1 MSQVIIVQSGLKIA
15 NNLCD
20 ILEKRDITVIKAGTR
35 STKPD
40 FLGIDLVGYNAETM
54 VCSDFFEK
62 EIGGSSKLVAAARQ
76 AKLSKVIII
85 GIDSSVN
92 GIDIKDELGGAV
104 KKITVSDYTDQ
115 YSLELIFNLC
125 CQDISFSAGDIK
137 TFELLSLARR
147 VANTDV
153 TVFINGP
160 TGSGKE
166 VLANYLHEN
175 SNRKEEPFVAVN
187 CAAIPENM
195 LEAILFGHEKGAFTG
210 ASNANKGIFR
220 AADKG
225 TLLLD
230 EISEMPLSLQA
241 KLLRVLQERKV
252 TPVGGQRDIEVDVR
266 VLATSNR
273 DMAYEVNQSRFREDL
288 YYRLNVFPLQ
298 TKNLSARKDD
308 ILPISIKILDKH
320 NKENGKIPFITA
332 SARDLLLNHDWPGN
346 VRELENTLQRA
357 LVLSGGNAID
367 NSSIMIDKSLSNITE
382 NLAVGS
388 LADQLAFAKGEERA
402 EDFSKKLNDAFNSV
416 AESQNNAA
424 KITKDY
430 ELGKETDLTK
440 VIMQQQISSIAFQMT
455 LNVRNKVLS
464 SYKDIM
470 NMPV

>member
-1 MSQVIIVQSGLKIA
+1 MSQVIVVNSNLKIA

-20 ILEKRDITVIKAGTR
+20 ILENRDITVIKAG
-35 STKPD
+35 SDNSKPN
-40 FLGIDLVGYNAETM
+40 FLGIDLVGYQADTI
-54 VCSDFFEK
+54 VCSDAFEK
-62 EIGGSSKLVAAARQ
+62 EVGGSQKLVAIARQ
-76 AKLSKVIII
+76 AKLTKVIII
-85 GIDSSVN
+85 SEDVSVN
-92 GIDIKDELGGAV
+92 GFKVKSELGGALRR
-104 KKITVSDYTDQ
+104 VSISDFTDQ
-115 YSLELIFNLC
+115 YSLELIFNMC
-125 CQDISFSAGDIK
+125 CPDISFSAGDIK
-137 TFELLSLARR
+137 TYELLSLAKR

-175 SNRKEEPFVAVN
+175 SNRKDAPFVAVN

-252 TPVGGQRDIEVDVR
+252 TPVGGQRDIDVDVR

-273 DMAYEVNQSRFREDL
+273 DMASEVNQSRFREDL

-308 ILPISIKILDKH
+308 ILPISIKILNKH
-320 NKENGKIPFITA
+320 FQENNTTPFMT
-332 SARDLLLNHDWPGN
+332 SGARELLLGHDWPGN

-357 LVLSGGNAID
+357 LVLCQNNIID
-367 NSSIMIDKSLSNITE
+367 ENSIMIDKSLSNISNNSSIDTF
-382 NLAVGS
+382 
-388 LADQLAFAKGEERA
+388 ADQLAFAK
-402 EDFSKKLNDAFNSV
+402 
-416 AESQNNAA
+416 
-424 KITKDY
+424 IT
-430 ELGKETDLTK
+430 
-440 VIMQQQISSIAFQMT
+440 
-455 LNVRNKVLS
+455 
-464 SYKDIM
+464 
-470 NMPV
+470 

>member
-1 MSQVIIVQSGLKIA
+1 MSQVIVVNSNLKIA
-15 NNLCD
+15 NNLCN
-20 ILEKRDITVIKAGTR
+20 ILENRDITVIKAG
-35 STKPD
+35 SDNSKPN
-40 FLGIDLVGYNAETM
+40 FLGIDLVGYQADTI
-54 VCSDFFEK
+54 VCSDHFEK
-62 EIGGSSKLVAAARQ
+62 EVGGSEKLVAIARQ
-76 AKLSKVIII
+76 AKLTKVIII
-85 GIDSSVN
+85 SEDNSVN
-92 GIDIKDELGGAV
+92 GFVVKNELGGAL
-104 KKITVSDYTDQ
+104 KRLSVSDFTDQ
-115 YSLELIFNLC
+115 YYLEIIFNIC
-125 CQDISFSAGDIK
+125 CPDVSFSAGDIK
-137 TFELLSLARR
+137 TYELLSLAKR

-175 SNRKEEPFVAVN
+175 SNRKENPFVAVN

-273 DMAYEVNQSRFREDL
+273 DMASEVNQSRFREDL

-298 TKNLSARKDD
+298 TRNLSARKDD
-308 ILPISIKILDKH
+308 ILPISIKILNKH
-320 NKENGKIPFITA
+320 FQDNNTTPYMTVG
-332 SARDLLLNHDWPGN
+332 ARQLLLNHDWPGN

-357 LVLSGGNAID
+357 LVLSQNNIID
-367 NSSIMIDKSLSNITE
+367 ENSIMIDKSLSSISNNSSVDTF
-382 NLAVGS
+382 
-388 LADQLAFAKGEERA
+388 ADQLAFAK
-402 EDFSKKLNDAFNSV
+402 
-416 AESQNNAA
+416 
-424 KITKDY
+424 IT
-430 ELGKETDLTK
+430 
-440 VIMQQQISSIAFQMT
+440 
-455 LNVRNKVLS
+455 
-464 SYKDIM
+464 
-470 NMPV
+470 

>member
-1 MSQVIIVQSGLKIA
+1 MSQVIVVQNSLNIA

-20 ILEKRDITVIKAGTR
+20 LLENRDVTVIKAG
-35 STKPD
+35 SDSSKPD
-40 FLGIDLVGYNAETM
+40 FLGIDLVGYNANTM
-54 VCSDFFEK
+54 VCSDIFEK
-62 EIGGSSKLVAAARQ
+62 EIGGSSKLVSLARQ
-76 AKLSKVIII
+76 AKLTKVVIITE
-85 GIDSSVN
+85 SNLVA
-92 GIDIKDELGGAV
+92 GIDIQDDLGGAL
-104 KKITVSDYTDQ
+104 KRITVEDFTDP
-115 YSLELIFNLC
+115 YSLELIFNVC
-125 CQDISFSAGDIK
+125 CPDVLFSAGDIK

-273 DMAYEVNQSRFREDL
+273 DMASEVNQSRFREDL

-298 TKNLSARKDD
+298 TKKLSDRKDD

-320 NKENGKIPFITA
+320 NKDNGTIPFITA
-332 SARDLLLNHDWPGN
+332 DARDLLLKHDWPGN

-357 LVLSGGNAID
+357 LVLSGGKAID
-367 NSSIMIDKSLSNITE
+367 QMSIMIDKSLSNINE
-382 NLAVGS
+382 NLSVET
-388 LADQLAFAKGEERA
+388 LADQLAFAKA
-402 EDFSKKLNDAFNSV
+402 
-416 AESQNNAA
+416 
-424 KITKDY
+424 T
-430 ELGKETDLTK
+430 
-440 VIMQQQISSIAFQMT
+440 
-455 LNVRNKVLS
+455 
-464 SYKDIM
+464 
-470 NMPV
+470 

>member
-1 MSQVIIVQSGLKIA
+1 MSQVIVVNNSLKIA

-20 ILEKRDITVIKAGTR
+20 ILEQRDITVIKAGVG
-35 STKPD
+35 SSKPD
-40 FLGIDLVGYNAETM
+40 FFGIDLVGYQADTI
-54 VCSDFFEK
+54 VCSDIFEK
-62 EIGGSSKLVAAARQ
+62 EIGGSSKLVSIARQ
-76 AKLSKVIII
+76 AKLTKIII
-85 GIDSSVN
+85 IADDSSCN

-104 KKITVSDYTDQ
+104 KRINIADYTDQ
-115 YSLELIFNLC
+115 YSLELIFNTC
-125 CQDISFSAGDIK
+125 CPNISFSAGDTK
-137 TFELLSLARR
+137 TYELLSLARR
-147 VANTDV
+147 VASTDV

-252 TPVGGQRDIEVDVR
+252 TPVGGQRDIDVDVR

-273 DMAYEVNQSRFREDL
+273 DMAHEVNQSRFREDL

-298 TKNLSARKDD
+298 TRNLSSRKDD
-308 ILPISIKILDKH
+308 ILPIAIKILDKH
-320 NKENGKIPFITA
+320 SQQGKSSPYLTIE
-332 SARDLLLNHDWPGN
+332 ARELLLSHNWPGN

-357 LVLSGGNAID
+357 LVLSNENIID
-367 NSSIMIDKSLSNITE
+367 EKSIMIDKSLSKINESSSVDTF
-382 NLAVGS
+382 
-388 LADQLAFAKGEERA
+388 ADQLAFAK
-402 EDFSKKLNDAFNSV
+402 V
-416 AESQNNAA
+416 
-424 KITKDY
+424 T
-430 ELGKETDLTK
+430 
-440 VIMQQQISSIAFQMT
+440 
-455 LNVRNKVLS
+455 
-464 SYKDIM
+464 
-470 NMPV
+470 

>member
-1 MSQVIIVQSGLKIA
+1 MSQIIVVQNNLNIA
-15 NNLCD
+15 DNLCD
-20 ILEKRDITVIKAGTR
+20 LLENRDVTVIKAG
-35 STKPD
+35 SGSSKPD
-40 FLGIDLVGYNAETM
+40 FLGIDLVGYNADTI
-54 VCSDFFEK
+54 VCSDIFEK
-62 EIGGSSKLVAAARQ
+62 QIGGSSKLVSFARQ
-76 AKLSKVIII
+76 AKLSKVVII
-85 GIDSSVN
+85 GDSNSIN
-92 GIDIKDELGGAV
+92 GVQIQDELGGAV
-104 KKITVSDYTDQ
+104 KRITVADFTDP
-115 YSLELIFNLC
+115 YSLELIFNIC
-125 CQDISFSAGDIK
+125 CPDVLFSAGDSK
-137 TFELLSLARR
+137 TFELLSLAKR

-175 SNRKEEPFVAVN
+175 SARKDEPFVAVN

-252 TPVGGQRDIEVDVR
+252 TPVGGQRDIGVDVR

-273 DMAYEVNQSRFREDL
+273 DMASEVNQSRFREDL

-298 TKNLSARKDD
+298 TKKLADRKDD

-320 NKENGKIPFITA
+320 KKENGTLPFI
-332 SARDLLLNHDWPGN
+332 SSDARDLLLNHNWPGN

-357 LVLSGGNAID
+357 LVLSGDQLID
-367 NSSIMIDKSLSNITE
+367 HTSIMIDKSLSNINE
-382 NLAVGS
+382 SLSVDS
-388 LADQLAFAKGEERA
+388 LANQLAFAK
-402 EDFSKKLNDAFNSV
+402 S
-416 AESQNNAA
+416 
-424 KITKDY
+424 T
-430 ELGKETDLTK
+430 
-440 VIMQQQISSIAFQMT
+440 
-455 LNVRNKVLS
+455 
-464 SYKDIM
+464 
-470 NMPV
+470 

>member
-1 MSQVIIVQSGLKIA
+1 MSQVIVVNSNLKIA

-20 ILEKRDITVIKAGTR
+20 ILENRDITVIKAG
-35 STKPD
+35 SDNSKPN
-40 FLGIDLVGYNAETM
+40 FLGIDLVGYQADTI
-54 VCSDFFEK
+54 VCSDAFEK
-62 EIGGSSKLVAAARQ
+62 EVGGSQKLVAIARQ

-85 GIDSSVN
+85 SEDASVN
-92 GIDIKDELGGAV
+92 GFEVKSELGGALRR
-104 KKITVSDYTDQ
+104 VSISDFTDQ
-115 YSLELIFNLC
+115 YSLELIFNMC
-125 CQDISFSAGDIK
+125 CPDISFSAGDMK
-137 TFELLSLARR
+137 TYELLSLAKR
-147 VANTDV
+147 VAITDV

-175 SNRKEEPFVAVN
+175 SNRKGNPFVAVN

-252 TPVGGQRDIEVDVR
+252 TPVGGQRDIDVDVR

-273 DMAYEVNQSRFREDL
+273 DMASEVNQSRFREDL

-308 ILPISIKILDKH
+308 ILPISIKILNKH
-320 NKENGKIPFITA
+320 FQENSTTPYMTSG
-332 SARDLLLNHDWPGN
+332 ARELLLGHDWPGN

-357 LVLSGGNAID
+357 LVLCQNNIID
-367 NSSIMIDKSLSNITE
+367 ENSIMIDKSLSNISNNSSIDTF
-382 NLAVGS
+382 
-388 LADQLAFAKGEERA
+388 ADQLAFAK
-402 EDFSKKLNDAFNSV
+402 
-416 AESQNNAA
+416 
-424 KITKDY
+424 IT
-430 ELGKETDLTK
+430 
-440 VIMQQQISSIAFQMT
+440 
-455 LNVRNKVLS
+455 
-464 SYKDIM
+464 
-470 NMPV
+470 

>member
-1 MSQVIIVQSGLKIA
+1 MSQVIVVQNSLNIA
-15 NNLCD
+15 NNLCNL
-20 ILEKRDITVIKAGTR
+20 LENRDVTVIKAG
-35 STKPD
+35 SDSSKPD
-40 FLGIDLVGYNAETM
+40 ILGIDLVGYNANTM
-54 VCSDFFEK
+54 VCSDIFEK
-62 EIGGSSKLVAAARQ
+62 EIGGSSKLVSFARQ
-76 AKLSKVIII
+76 AKLTKVVIITESNLI
-85 GIDSSVN
+85 S
-92 GIDIKDELGGAV
+92 GIDIQDELGGAL
-104 KKITVSDYTDQ
+104 KRITVEDFTDQ
-115 YSLELIFNLC
+115 YSLELIFNVC
-125 CQDISFSAGDIK
+125 CPDVLFSAGDTK

-175 SNRKEEPFVAVN
+175 SSRKQEPFVAVN

-252 TPVGGQRDIEVDVR
+252 TPVGGQRDIDVDVR

-273 DMAYEVNQSRFREDL
+273 DMASEVNQSRFREDL

-298 TKNLSARKDD
+298 TKKLSDRKDD

-320 NKENGKIPFITA
+320 NKENGTIPFITGD
-332 SARDLLLNHDWPGN
+332 ARDLLLKHDWPGN

-357 LVLSGGNAID
+357 LVLSGGKAID
-367 NSSIMIDKSLSNITE
+367 QMSIMIDKSLSNINE
-382 NLAVGS
+382 NLSVET
-388 LADQLAFAKGEERA
+388 LADQLAFAKA
-402 EDFSKKLNDAFNSV
+402 
-416 AESQNNAA
+416 
-424 KITKDY
+424 T
-430 ELGKETDLTK
+430 
-440 VIMQQQISSIAFQMT
+440 
-455 LNVRNKVLS
+455 
-464 SYKDIM
+464 
-470 NMPV
+470 

>member
-1 MSQVIIVQSGLKIA
+1 MSQVIVVQNSLNIA

-20 ILEKRDITVIKAGTR
+20 LLENRDVTVIKAG
-35 STKPD
+35 SDSSKPD
-40 FLGIDLVGYNAETM
+40 FLGIDLVGYNANTM
-54 VCSDFFEK
+54 VCSDIFEK
-62 EIGGSSKLVAAARQ
+62 EIGGSSKLVSLARQ
-76 AKLSKVIII
+76 AKLTKVIII
-85 GIDSSVN
+85 TESKLVA
-92 GIDIKDELGGAV
+92 GIDIQDDLGGAL
-104 KKITVSDYTDQ
+104 KRITVEDFTDP
-115 YSLELIFNLC
+115 YSLELIFNVC
-125 CQDISFSAGDIK
+125 CPDVLFSAGDIK

-175 SNRKEEPFVAVN
+175 SSRKEEPFVAVN

-252 TPVGGQRDIEVDVR
+252 TPVGGQRDIDVDVR

-273 DMAYEVNQSRFREDL
+273 DMASEVNQSRFREDL

-298 TKNLSARKDD
+298 TKKLSDRKDD

-320 NKENGKIPFITA
+320 NKENGTIPFITPD
-332 SARDLLLNHDWPGN
+332 ARDLLLKHDWPGN

-357 LVLSGGNAID
+357 LVLSGGKAID
-367 NSSIMIDKSLSNITE
+367 QMSIMIDKSLSNINE
-382 NLAVGS
+382 NLSVET
-388 LADQLAFAKGEERA
+388 LADQLAFAKA
-402 EDFSKKLNDAFNSV
+402 
-416 AESQNNAA
+416 
-424 KITKDY
+424 T
-430 ELGKETDLTK
+430 
-440 VIMQQQISSIAFQMT
+440 
-455 LNVRNKVLS
+455 
-464 SYKDIM
+464 
-470 NMPV
+470 

>member
-1 MSQVIIVQSGLKIA
+1 MSQVIVVNNSLKIA

-20 ILEKRDITVIKAGTR
+20 ILEQRDITVIKAGVG
-35 STKPD
+35 SSKPD
-40 FLGIDLVGYNAETM
+40 FFGIDLVGYQADTI
-54 VCSDFFEK
+54 VCSDIFEK
-62 EIGGSSKLVAAARQ
+62 EIGGSSKLISIARQ
-76 AKLSKVIII
+76 AKLTKIII
-85 GIDSSVN
+85 IADGSDCTGVE
-92 GIDIKDELGGAV
+92 IKDELGGAV
-104 KKITVSDYTDQ
+104 KRINISDYTDQ
-115 YSLELIFNLC
+115 YSLELIFNTC
-125 CQDISFSAGDIK
+125 CPNISFSAGDAK
-137 TFELLSLARR
+137 TYELLSLARR

-252 TPVGGQRDIEVDVR
+252 TPVGGQRDIDVDVR

-273 DMAYEVNQSRFREDL
+273 DMANEVNQSRFREDL

-298 TKNLSARKDD
+298 TRNLSSRKDD
-308 ILPISIKILDKH
+308 ILPIAIKILDKH
-320 NKENGKIPFITA
+320 SQEGKSSPYLTIE
-332 SARDLLLNHDWPGN
+332 ARELLLSHNWPGN

-357 LVLSGGNAID
+357 LVLSNENIID
-367 NSSIMIDKSLSNITE
+367 EKSIMIDKSLSKINE
-382 NLAVGS
+382 NSSVDTF
-388 LADQLAFAKGEERA
+388 ADQLAFAK
-402 EDFSKKLNDAFNSV
+402 V
-416 AESQNNAA
+416 
-424 KITKDY
+424 T
-430 ELGKETDLTK
+430 
-440 VIMQQQISSIAFQMT
+440 
-455 LNVRNKVLS
+455 
-464 SYKDIM
+464 
-470 NMPV
+470 

>member
-1 MSQVIIVQSGLKIA
+1 MSQVIVIKNSLKIV

-20 ILEKRDITVIKAGTR
+20 ILEKRDVTVIKAGTDN
-35 STKPD
+35 SKPD
-40 FLGIDLVGYNAETM
+40 FFGIDLVGYQADTV
-54 VCSDFFEK
+54 VCSDIFEK
-62 EIGGSSKLVAAARQ
+62 EIGGSSKLVSVARQ
-76 AKLSKVIII
+76 AKLSKIIII
-85 GIDSSVN
+85 GDDSKIK
-92 GIDIKDELGGAV
+92 GIEIKDELGGAV
-104 KKITVSDYTDQ
+104 KRITVSDYTDQ
-115 YSLELIFNLC
+115 YSLELIFNTC
-125 CQDISFSAGDIK
+125 CPNISFSAGDTK
-137 TFELLSLARR
+137 TYELLSLARR
-147 VANTDV
+147 VASTDV

-175 SNRKEEPFVAVN
+175 SNRKEDPFVAVN

-252 TPVGGQRDIEVDVR
+252 TPVGGQRDIDVDVR

-298 TKNLSARKDD
+298 TRNLSSRKDD
-308 ILPISIKILDKH
+308 ILPISLKILDKH
-320 NKENGKIPFITA
+320 NRESKTMPYIT
-332 SARDLLLNHDWPGN
+332 SDARELLLNHNWPGN

-357 LVLSGGNAID
+357 LVLCRDNIID
-367 NSSIMIDKSLSNITE
+367 STSIMIDKSLSNINE
-382 NLAVGS
+382 NSSVGS
-388 LADQLAFAKGEERA
+388 FADQLAFAK
-402 EDFSKKLNDAFNSV
+402 V
-416 AESQNNAA
+416 
-424 KITKDY
+424 T
-430 ELGKETDLTK
+430 
-440 VIMQQQISSIAFQMT
+440 
-455 LNVRNKVLS
+455 
-464 SYKDIM
+464 
-470 NMPV
+470 

>member
-1 MSQVIIVQSGLKIA
+1 MSQVIVVNSNLKIA

-20 ILEKRDITVIKAGTR
+20 ILENRDITVIKAG
-35 STKPD
+35 SDNSKPN
-40 FLGIDLVGYNAETM
+40 FLGIDLVGYQADTI
-54 VCSDFFEK
+54 VCSDAFEK
-62 EIGGSSKLVAAARQ
+62 EVGGSQKLVAIARQ
-76 AKLSKVIII
+76 AKLTKVIII
-85 GIDSSVN
+85 SEDVSVN
-92 GIDIKDELGGAV
+92 GFKVKSELGGALRR
-104 KKITVSDYTDQ
+104 VSISDFTDQ
-115 YSLELIFNLC
+115 YSLELIFNMC
-125 CQDISFSAGDIK
+125 CPDISFSAGDIK
-137 TFELLSLARR
+137 TYELLSLAKR

-175 SNRKEEPFVAVN
+175 SNRKDAPFVAVN

-252 TPVGGQRDIEVDVR
+252 TPVGGQRDIDVDVR

-273 DMAYEVNQSRFREDL
+273 DMASEVNQSRFREDL

-308 ILPISIKILDKH
+308 ILPISIKILNKH
-320 NKENGKIPFITA
+320 FQENNTTPYMTSG
-332 SARDLLLNHDWPGN
+332 ARELLLGHDWPGN

-357 LVLSGGNAID
+357 LVLCQNNIID
-367 NSSIMIDKSLSNITE
+367 ENSIMIDKSLSNISNNSSIDTF
-382 NLAVGS
+382 
-388 LADQLAFAKGEERA
+388 ADQLAFAK
-402 EDFSKKLNDAFNSV
+402 
-416 AESQNNAA
+416 
-424 KITKDY
+424 IT
-430 ELGKETDLTK
+430 
-440 VIMQQQISSIAFQMT
+440 
-455 LNVRNKVLS
+455 
-464 SYKDIM
+464 
-470 NMPV
+470 

>member
-1 MSQVIIVQSGLKIA
+1 MSQVIVVQNSLNIA

-20 ILEKRDITVIKAGTR
+20 LLENRDVTVIKAG
-35 STKPD
+35 SDSSKPD
-40 FLGIDLVGYNAETM
+40 FLGIDLVGYNANTM
-54 VCSDFFEK
+54 VCSDIFEK
-62 EIGGSSKLVAAARQ
+62 EIGGSSKLVSLARQ
-76 AKLSKVIII
+76 AKLTKVIII
-85 GIDSSVN
+85 TESKLVA
-92 GIDIKDELGGAV
+92 GIDIQDDLGGAL
-104 KKITVSDYTDQ
+104 KRITVEDFTDP
-115 YSLELIFNLC
+115 YSLELIFNVC
-125 CQDISFSAGDIK
+125 CPDVLFSAGDIK

-273 DMAYEVNQSRFREDL
+273 DMASEVNQSRFREDL

-298 TKNLSARKDD
+298 TKKLSDRKDD

-320 NKENGKIPFITA
+320 NKDNGTIPFITA
-332 SARDLLLNHDWPGN
+332 DARDLLLKHDWPGN

-357 LVLSGGNAID
+357 LVLSGGKAID
-367 NSSIMIDKSLSNITE
+367 QMSIMIDKSLSNINE
-382 NLAVGS
+382 NLSVET
-388 LADQLAFAKGEERA
+388 LADQLAFAKA
-402 EDFSKKLNDAFNSV
+402 
-416 AESQNNAA
+416 
-424 KITKDY
+424 TW
-430 ELGKETDLTK
+430 
-440 VIMQQQISSIAFQMT
+440 
-455 LNVRNKVLS
+455 
-464 SYKDIM
+464 
-470 NMPV
+470 

>member
-1 MSQVIIVQSGLKIA
+1 MSQVIVVQNSLNIA
-15 NNLCD
+15 NNLCNL
-20 ILEKRDITVIKAGTR
+20 LENRDVTVIKAG
-35 STKPD
+35 SDSSKPD
-40 FLGIDLVGYNAETM
+40 FLGIDLVGYNANTM
-54 VCSDFFEK
+54 VCSDIFEK
-62 EIGGSSKLVAAARQ
+62 EIGGSSKLVSLARQ
-76 AKLSKVIII
+76 AKLTKVVIITE
-85 GIDSSVN
+85 SNLVA
-92 GIDIKDELGGAV
+92 GIDIQDDLGGAL
-104 KKITVSDYTDQ
+104 KRITVEDFTDP
-115 YSLELIFNLC
+115 YSLELIFNVC
-125 CQDISFSAGDIK
+125 CPDVLFSAGDIK

-273 DMAYEVNQSRFREDL
+273 DMASEVNQSRFREDL

-298 TKNLSARKDD
+298 TKKLSDRKDD

-320 NKENGKIPFITA
+320 NKENGTIPFITPD
-332 SARDLLLNHDWPGN
+332 ARDLLLKHDWPGN

-357 LVLSGGNAID
+357 LVLSGGKAID
-367 NSSIMIDKSLSNITE
+367 QMSIMIDKSLSNINE
-382 NLAVGS
+382 NLSVET
-388 LADQLAFAKGEERA
+388 LADQLAFAKA
-402 EDFSKKLNDAFNSV
+402 
-416 AESQNNAA
+416 
-424 KITKDY
+424 TW
-430 ELGKETDLTK
+430 
-440 VIMQQQISSIAFQMT
+440 
-455 LNVRNKVLS
+455 
-464 SYKDIM
+464 
-470 NMPV
+470 

>member
-1 MSQVIIVQSGLKIA
+1 MSQVIVVQNSLNIA

-20 ILEKRDITVIKAGTR
+20 LLENRDITVIKAG
-35 STKPD
+35 SDSSKPD
-40 FLGIDLVGYNAETM
+40 FLGIDLVGYNANTM
-54 VCSDFFEK
+54 VCSDIFEK
-62 EIGGSSKLVAAARQ
+62 EIGGSSKLVSLARQ
-76 AKLSKVIII
+76 AKLTKVVIITE
-85 GIDSSVN
+85 SNLVA
-92 GIDIKDELGGAV
+92 GIDIQDDLGGAL
-104 KKITVSDYTDQ
+104 KRITVEDFTDP
-115 YSLELIFNLC
+115 YSLELIFNVC
-125 CQDISFSAGDIK
+125 CPDVLFSAGDIK

-273 DMAYEVNQSRFREDL
+273 DMASEVNQSRFREDL

-298 TKNLSARKDD
+298 TKKLSDRKDD

-320 NKENGKIPFITA
+320 NKENGTIPFITGD
-332 SARDLLLNHDWPGN
+332 ARDLLLKHDWPGN

-357 LVLSGGNAID
+357 LVLSGGKAID
-367 NSSIMIDKSLSNITE
+367 QMSIMIDKSLSNINE
-382 NLAVGS
+382 NLSVET
-388 LADQLAFAKGEERA
+388 LADQLAFAKA
-402 EDFSKKLNDAFNSV
+402 
-416 AESQNNAA
+416 
-424 KITKDY
+424 T
-430 ELGKETDLTK
+430 
-440 VIMQQQISSIAFQMT
+440 
-455 LNVRNKVLS
+455 
-464 SYKDIM
+464 
-470 NMPV
+470 

>member
-1 MSQVIIVQSGLKIA
+1 MSQVIVVNSNLKIA
-15 NNLCD
+15 NNLCN
-20 ILEKRDITVIKAGTR
+20 ILENRDITVIKAG
-35 STKPD
+35 SDNSKPN
-40 FLGIDLVGYNAETM
+40 FFGIDLVGYQADTV
-54 VCSDFFEK
+54 VCSDIFEK
-62 EIGGSSKLVAAARQ
+62 EIGGSSKLVSVARQ
-76 AKLSKVIII
+76 AKLSKIIII
-85 GIDSSVN
+85 GDDSKIN
-92 GIDIKDELGGAV
+92 GIEIKDELGGAV
-104 KKITVSDYTDQ
+104 KRITVSDYTDQ
-115 YSLELIFNLC
+115 YSLELIFNTC
-125 CQDISFSAGDIK
+125 CPNISFSAGDTK
-137 TFELLSLARR
+137 TYELLSLARR
-147 VANTDV
+147 VASTDV

-252 TPVGGQRDIEVDVR
+252 TPVGGQRDIDVDVR

-298 TKNLSARKDD
+298 TRNLSSRKDD
-308 ILPISIKILDKH
+308 IMPISLKILDKH
-320 NKENGKIPFITA
+320 NKESKTMPYIT
-332 SARDLLLNHDWPGN
+332 SDARELLLNHNWPGN

-357 LVLSGGNAID
+357 LVLCRDNIID
-367 NSSIMIDKSLSNITE
+367 STSIMIDKSLSNINE
-382 NLAVGS
+382 NSSVGS
-388 LADQLAFAKGEERA
+388 FADQLAFAK
-402 EDFSKKLNDAFNSV
+402 V
-416 AESQNNAA
+416 
-424 KITKDY
+424 T
-430 ELGKETDLTK
+430 
-440 VIMQQQISSIAFQMT
+440 
-455 LNVRNKVLS
+455 
-464 SYKDIM
+464 
-470 NMPV
+470 

>member
-1 MSQVIIVQSGLKIA
+1 MSQVIVVQNSLNIA

-20 ILEKRDITVIKAGTR
+20 LLENRDVTVIKAG
-35 STKPD
+35 SDSSKPD
-40 FLGIDLVGYNAETM
+40 ILGIDLVGYNANTM
-54 VCSDFFEK
+54 VCSDIFEK
-62 EIGGSSKLVAAARQ
+62 EIGGSSKLVSFARQ
-76 AKLSKVIII
+76 AKLTKVVIITESNLI
-85 GIDSSVN
+85 T
-92 GIDIKDELGGAV
+92 GIDIQDELGGAL
-104 KKITVSDYTDQ
+104 KRITVEDFTDP
-115 YSLELIFNLC
+115 YSLELIFNVC
-125 CQDISFSAGDIK
+125 CPDVLFSAGDIK

-175 SNRKEEPFVAVN
+175 SSRKEEPFVAVN

-252 TPVGGQRDIEVDVR
+252 TPVGGQRDIDVDVR

-273 DMAYEVNQSRFREDL
+273 DMASEVNQSRFREDL

-298 TKNLSARKDD
+298 TKKLSDRKDD

-320 NKENGKIPFITA
+320 NKENGTIPFITPD
-332 SARDLLLNHDWPGN
+332 ARDLLLKHDWPGN

-357 LVLSGGNAID
+357 LVLSGGKAID
-367 NSSIMIDKSLSNITE
+367 QMSIMIDKSLSNINE
-382 NLAVGS
+382 NLSVET
-388 LADQLAFAKGEERA
+388 LADQLAFAKA
-402 EDFSKKLNDAFNSV
+402 
-416 AESQNNAA
+416 
-424 KITKDY
+424 T
-430 ELGKETDLTK
+430 
-440 VIMQQQISSIAFQMT
+440 
-455 LNVRNKVLS
+455 
-464 SYKDIM
+464 
-470 NMPV
+470 

>member
-1 MSQVIIVQSGLKIA
+1 MSQVIVVNSNLKIA

-20 ILEKRDITVIKAGTR
+20 ILENRDITVIKAG
-35 STKPD
+35 SDNSKPN
-40 FLGIDLVGYNAETM
+40 FLGIDLVGYQADTI
-54 VCSDFFEK
+54 VCSDAFEK
-62 EIGGSSKLVAAARQ
+62 EVGGSQKLVAIARQ
-76 AKLSKVIII
+76 AKLTKVIII
-85 GIDSSVN
+85 SEDLSVK
-92 GIDIKDELGGAV
+92 GFEVKSELGGALRR
-104 KKITVSDYTDQ
+104 VSISDFTDQ
-115 YSLELIFNLC
+115 YSLELIFNMC
-125 CQDISFSAGDIK
+125 CPDISFSAGDMK
-137 TFELLSLARR
+137 TYELLSLAKR

-175 SNRKEEPFVAVN
+175 SNRKDEPFVAVN

-252 TPVGGQRDIEVDVR
+252 TPVGGQRDIDVDVR

-273 DMAYEVNQSRFREDL
+273 DMASEVNQSRFREDL
-288 YYRLNVFPLQ
+288 YYRLNAFPLQ

-308 ILPISIKILDKH
+308 ILPISIKILNKH
-320 NKENGKIPFITA
+320 FQENNTTPYMTSG
-332 SARDLLLNHDWPGN
+332 ARELLLGHDWPGN

-357 LVLSGGNAID
+357 LVLCQNNIID
-367 NSSIMIDKSLSNITE
+367 ENSIMIDKSLSNISNNSSIDTF
-382 NLAVGS
+382 
-388 LADQLAFAKGEERA
+388 ADQLAFAK
-402 EDFSKKLNDAFNSV
+402 
-416 AESQNNAA
+416 
-424 KITKDY
+424 IT
-430 ELGKETDLTK
+430 
-440 VIMQQQISSIAFQMT
+440 
-455 LNVRNKVLS
+455 
-464 SYKDIM
+464 
-470 NMPV
+470 

>member
-1 MSQVIIVQSGLKIA
+1 MSQVIVVQNSLNIA

-20 ILEKRDITVIKAGTR
+20 LLENRDVTVIKAG
-35 STKPD
+35 SDSSKPD
-40 FLGIDLVGYNAETM
+40 ILGIDLVGYNANTM
-54 VCSDFFEK
+54 VCSDIFEK
-62 EIGGSSKLVAAARQ
+62 EIGGSSKLVSFARQ
-76 AKLSKVIII
+76 AKLTKVVIITESNLI
-85 GIDSSVN
+85 S
-92 GIDIKDELGGAV
+92 GIDIQDELGGAL
-104 KKITVSDYTDQ
+104 KRITVEDFTDP
-115 YSLELIFNLC
+115 YSLELIFNVC
-125 CQDISFSAGDIK
+125 CPDVLFSAGDIK

-175 SNRKEEPFVAVN
+175 SSRKEEPFVAVN

-252 TPVGGQRDIEVDVR
+252 TPVGGQRDIDVDVR

-273 DMAYEVNQSRFREDL
+273 DMASEVNQSRFREDL

-298 TKNLSARKDD
+298 TKKLSDRKDD

-320 NKENGKIPFITA
+320 NKDNGTIPFITA
-332 SARDLLLNHDWPGN
+332 DARDLLLKHDWPGN

-357 LVLSGGNAID
+357 LVLSGGKAID
-367 NSSIMIDKSLSNITE
+367 QMSIMIDKSLSNINE
-382 NLAVGS
+382 NLSVET
-388 LADQLAFAKGEERA
+388 LADQLAFAKA
-402 EDFSKKLNDAFNSV
+402 
-416 AESQNNAA
+416 
-424 KITKDY
+424 T
-430 ELGKETDLTK
+430 
-440 VIMQQQISSIAFQMT
+440 
-455 LNVRNKVLS
+455 
-464 SYKDIM
+464 
-470 NMPV
+470 